1 MYYNTGK
8 YIETLEYNNK
18 IPVSVTSVYL
28 TLERGYIDVWY
39 RK

>member
-8 YIETLEYNNK
+8 YIETLEYKNK
-18 IPVSVTSVYL
+18 ISVSVTAVYL
-28 TLERGYIDVWY
+28 TLEWGYIDVWY